1 MCVVRSCI
9 SSHDSLIQKP
19 ISGKLVWFNEYLC
32 LRLIFHPE
40 TLLSLTVI
48 LSLIWSLYFSFVYI
62 LLNVKYT
69 LKQAK
74 NFITSSLLLI
84 FIFCHKD
91 SSLHTENALWS
102 TSEYFIIT
110 ILSKE
115 KREWWDSLR
124 LSLPFVDNDINYHFQ
139 VASLKNDLLKILT
152 DSACALQV
160 RVKIPLGRC

>member
-48 LSLIWSLYFSFVYI
+48 LSLIWSLYLSFVYI

-69 LKQAK
+69 LQQAK

-124 LSLPFVDNDINYHFQ
+124 LILPFVDMTSIIT
-139 VASLKNDLLKILT
+139 SRLLHWKTIYSKYWLT
-152 DSACALQV
+152 Q
-160 RVKIPLGRC
+160 RVHCKWGWKFH

>member
-1 MCVVRSCI
+1 MVQWVLMLKINFSSWNTFESYSYFVFNLI
-9 SSHDSLIQKP
+9 S
-19 ISGKLVWFNEYLC
+19 F
-32 LRLIFHPE
+32 
-40 TLLSLTVI
+40 
-48 LSLIWSLYFSFVYI
+48 FSFVYI

-124 LSLPFVDNDINYHFQ
+124 LILPFVDNDINYHFQ